1 MAPGHVRRA
10 DGRRRRRVG
19 GDGPGVLHARPRRDR
34 GRGRRHRAS
43 GGSRGGRGHG
53 QDGRGAVEFTAR
65 RRKPGPGPIRA
76 GTSPR
81 GRRSIRSAAVG
92 TGHAASVKRA
102 RIRVVGVTPARTA
115 AARTAAVRTAA
126 RTSSS
131 SRKSRCTLGSAGSGG
146 SELGSTGA
154 AGSAAALTSLT
165 SFAKPQAASSAGC
178 RHLQGYGRPEC
189 SCRLLARAST
199 ARAVVRGPPPA
210 RQRSPGQRMS
220 LGQRIMRGTGG
231 RREGTAQA
239 VDSSWGH
246 AIPGDIWGTSP
257 PQWIATPGERT
268 GPALGSHRRPRPRTG
283 QLARL
288 APSCR

>member
-1 MAPGHVRRA
+1 MRGGSLGTTERA
-10 DGRRRRRVG
+10 TG
-19 GDGPGVLHARPRRDR
+19 GTVETGQHGPG
-34 GRGRRHRAS
+34 
-43 GGSRGGRGHG
+43 
-53 QDGRGAVEFTAR
+53 VEFTAR

-102 RIRVVGVTPARTA
+102 RIRVVGVTPAPDGGGPER
-115 AARTAAVRTAA
+115 RRSE
-126 RTSSS
+126 RRRGTSSS